1 MESDFSL
8 INNIVPIKLLRI
20 SGRRLS
26 LLFSSFP
33 FFFNYFANYQEK
45 REWCRTTWM

>member
-33 FFFNYFANYQEK
+33 FFLTILQTIK
-45 REWCRTTWM
+45 RKENDVELLG